1 MHMQL
6 DAQVCDNKLKWTQCG
21 QPTAFCFF
29 MKISFDAAVIKLLQD
44 PCLTL
49 VSLVE
54 SEDNLD

>member
-1 MHMQL
+1 MQL

-21 QPTAFCFF
+21 QPTVFCFF